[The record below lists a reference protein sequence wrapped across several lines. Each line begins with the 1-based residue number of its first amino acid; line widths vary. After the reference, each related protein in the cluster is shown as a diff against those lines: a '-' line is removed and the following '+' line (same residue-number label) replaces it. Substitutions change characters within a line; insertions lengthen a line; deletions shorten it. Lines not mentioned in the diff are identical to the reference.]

1 MCTDG
6 ACEPGRPLLLTYVT
20 HGHMLSIQNR
30 ILLFASKYLP
40 LPQKM
45 KWRIGLTDEIAFW
58 EGFIAS
64 NYAPVNGTPP
74 TVEGRTRCDPG
85 SPLSDELKAL
95 VAHINSPVIRIL
107 DVGCGPLTRVGKT
120 MEGKRI
126 ELFCVDPLAEVYTEL
141 CRKHRVPVPV
151 PVQKGE
157 AETLGELFGSES
169 FDLIHANNCLDH
181 AYDPVRAIQL
191 IVDLLRPGCSL
202 YLRHEMNVAE
212 TAGYMGLHQWNF
224 RTENGDMVI
233 AGRGK
238 GVNMNELFKGKATIR
253 SHVEG
258 KFLVNI
264 ITRNPA

>member
-1 MCTDG
+1 
-6 ACEPGRPLLLTYVT
+6 
-20 HGHMLSIQNR
+20 MLSIQNK

-45 KWRIGLTDEIAFW
+45 KWRIGLSDEIAFW

-95 VAHINSPVIRIL
+95 VTHVSNPVIRIL

-126 ELFCVDPLAEVYTEL
+126 ELVCVDPLADVYTEL
-141 CRKHRVPVPV
+141 CRKHRVSVPV

-157 AETLGELFGSES
+157 AENLGDLFGTES

-224 RTENGDMVI
+224 RTVNGDMVI
-233 AGRGK
+233 AGRGR
-238 GVNMNELFKGKATIR
+238 GVNMNELFSGRATVR